1 MAELSQEYMEKSVP
15 FGDIDEISSLL
26 GEQMA
31 EILTIAKAEPH
42 GVEELGE
49 IVEEEIDIPD
59 VAQGEV
65 RPEESPGRF
74 KLKTLSWKL
83 QDLQQLLK
91 PWQYLVKKYCR
102 MRSLSMK
109 VLSS

>member
-42 GVEELGE
+42 GVGTWG
-49 IVEEEIDIPD
+49 DC
-59 VAQGEV
+59 G
-65 RPEESPGRF
+65 GR
-74 KLKTLSWKL
+74 
-83 QDLQQLLK
+83 D
-91 PWQYLVKKYCR
+91 
-102 MRSLSMK
+102 
-109 VLSS
+109 

>member
-1 MAELSQEYMEKSVP
+1 MEKPVP

-91 PWQYLVKKYCR
+91 PWQYLVKKNCR